1 MLPNKSLL
9 SSPIIRE
16 EGGVPQKV
24 DYLGDFGGNDG
35 DFEVT
40 DPLFLVTV
48 G

>member
-1 MLPNKSLL
+1 MLPNKSLI

-24 DYLGDFGGNDG
+24 DYLGDCEVTDG
-35 DFEVT
+35 DFGVT
-40 DPLFLVTV
+40 NPLFLVTV